1 MIGVIFA
8 LRFEAK
14 NFKKRFSHS
23 KIKYCILDVTG
34 MRIAE
39 EVDYLIRK
47 NNIQCI
53 VLTGFAGG
61 LTDSLR
67 VGDVVLAKNYT
78 STQFLPYFEASAA
91 SFKIVQLVTVN
102 HVLETCAAREQCRQE
117 SGADCCDMET
127 AHVWRVAQS
136 LSIPMITVRS
146 ISDAKNSDMPIPGDI
161 LIDPRTSRPNTL
173 RLIGYLLRHPKHVP
187 GFIRM
192 VRQASHAAKRLA
204 KVAQQEMIP
213 CIEMAIT
220 QKKPLRHSWA
230 DE

>member
-8 LRFEAK
+8 LGFEAK
-14 NFKKRFSHS
+14 NFKKRFSNS
-23 KIKYCILDVTG
+23 NIKYCIINATG
-34 MRIAE
+34 LRIAE
-39 EVDYLIRK
+39 EIHFIIRK

-61 LTDSLR
+61 LNDSLC

-78 STQFLPYFEASAA
+78 STQFLPYFEANAA
-91 SFKIVQLVTVN
+91 SFKMVHLVTVN
-102 HVLETCAAREQCRQE
+102 HVLETCAAKEQCRQE

-173 RLIGYLLRHPKHVP
+173 RLIEYLLRHPKHVP

-192 VRQASHAAKRLA
+192 VQQASHAAKRLA
-204 KVAQQEMIP
+204 EVAQQEMIP
-213 CIEMAIT
+213 RIKRALT
-220 QKKPLRHSWA
+220 QKSRLSTHG
-230 DE
+230 